1 MAKSHVA
8 TPFRRMVLEVSLLAD
23 GRFSFCL
30 SYFSCVEEISC
41 FVSDL
46 CDAEKEGLWLGS
58 RCCGE
63 QNTWRGREEF
73 WEKRAK
79 ETGMN
84 NKMNIPMVERVEASA
99 AECVCHEVIDTV
111 QSGVL

>member
-23 GRFSFCL
+23 GRFSFCFVCRI
-30 SYFSCVEEISC
+30 SRVEEISC

-79 ETGMN
+79 DDWNEQQNEHTNG
-84 NKMNIPMVERVEASA
+84 
-99 AECVCHEVIDTV
+99 
-111 QSGVL
+111 

>member
-46 CDAEKEGLWLGS
+46 CDAEKEGL
-58 RCCGE
+58 
-63 QNTWRGREEF
+63 
-73 WEKRAK
+73 
-79 ETGMN
+79 
-84 NKMNIPMVERVEASA
+84 
-99 AECVCHEVIDTV
+99 
-111 QSGVL
+111 

>member
-1 MAKSHVA
+1 M
-8 TPFRRMVLEVSLLAD
+8 
-23 GRFSFCL
+23 
-30 SYFSCVEEISC
+30 EEISC

-58 RCCGE
+58 RCCGK

-73 WEKRAK
+73 WEKGPRM
-79 ETGMN
+79 TGMN

-99 AECVCHEVIDTV
+99 AECVYHELIDTAQYGILYCSNIV
-111 QSGVL
+111 KFMTSKRPHTIV